1 MHAAMD
7 VAIISSVESNNRVQY
22 ALRLLRGGC
31 IVEIDERMTVYLLV
45 EDWKILPDFVDVH
58 FVV

>member
-1 MHAAMD
+1 
-7 VAIISSVESNNRVQY
+7 
-22 ALRLLRGGC
+22 LRRGGV
-31 IVEIDERMTVYLLV
+31 VEIDERMTVYLLV